1 MSRSRGLLAGFSCAA
16 MLLGASVGA
25 SAQTSQPAALNAYNY
40 ALRCFA
46 ANTVTVSDARY
57 NPNRQN
63 DASLRQAA
71 RRAFDAAQVMGGRL
85 GYSRDRIAAD
95 ITRSGNVEGG
105 QMLRDDAYFQRTR
118 ADCIRLGML

>member
-1 MSRSRGLLAGFSCAA
+1 MTRSPGLLVGLSCTA
-16 MLLGASVGA
+16 LLLCAPVAA
-25 SAQTSQPAALNAYNY
+25 SAQVSQPAALNAYNY

-71 RRAFDAAQVMGGRL
+71 QRAYNAAQVMGGRL
-85 GYSRDRIAAD
+85 GYSGDRIAAD
-95 ITRSGNVEGG
+95 ITRSGNVEGDR
-105 QMLRDDAYFQRTR
+105 MLRDDAYFQRTR